1 MNRTRQWLSNKWR
14 AAVRLGHF
22 VHLLANWQTVCMSK
36 IRMSGNKKRPLPS
49 LRFRNGLIL
58 NHGTNDDPLVQLD
71 EVFIKRLYDFKTDA
85 PRDAIMVDIGANIG
99 VVTQFFALASATLQI
114 HAYEPNPAA
123 FEALQRNIKDNH
135 LERRVTAFPEAVG
148 RDSGDL
154 SLWVDINTTLSTAYT
169 ENSPE
174 EGGKR
179 IRVPLVHFDEVWRR
193 LGGAPIWL
201 LKIDTEGAEGD
212 ILEGASESALGAVQN
227 AIIEYH
233 DYIVPGVSERCYR
246 VLKASGFKW
255 RIIVRP
261 WNEGI
266 IYASRPGLMSTSTA
280 MERF

>member
-1 MNRTRQWLSNKWR
+1 MNRTRRWLSNKWH

-85 PRDAIMVDIGANIG
+85 PRDA
-99 VVTQFFALASATLQI
+99 
-114 HAYEPNPAA
+114 
-123 FEALQRNIKDNH
+123 
-135 LERRVTAFPEAVG
+135 
-148 RDSGDL
+148 
-154 SLWVDINTTLSTAYT
+154 
-169 ENSPE
+169 
-174 EGGKR
+174 
-179 IRVPLVHFDEVWRR
+179 
-193 LGGAPIWL
+193 
-201 LKIDTEGAEGD
+201 
-212 ILEGASESALGAVQN
+212 
-227 AIIEYH
+227 
-233 DYIVPGVSERCYR
+233 
-246 VLKASGFKW
+246 KASGFKW

-266 IYASRPGLMSTSTA
+266 IYARRPGLMSTSTA